1 MCMYYPGQHN
11 QYLEEQARRNRH
23 VLDLC
28 PERTPLAERLRQA
41 GEQIGAGARRLREAG
56 ARAAASV
63 AALL

>member
-1 MCMYYPGQHN
+1 MCVYYSGQHN

-23 VLDLC
+23 VLDAC
-28 PERTPLAERLRQA
+28 PDRTPLAERLKQA
-41 GEQIGAGARRLREAG
+41 GEQIGSGARRLQEAG